1 MRRAPWERRGG
12 SPLPDFA
19 QDWVDEVAVAREIAT
34 LRARAG
40 GLLRVG
46 VDGAGDLALTLLARG
61 VDEVVLTVRSSGE
74 RACAEARRAAARELP
89 AASIRSFLG
98 WGHFG
103 RRVWFYHYLRPGL
116 PEDAR
121 AWLDT
126 HEDRVREGLLGAGAW
141 ERRLARLR
149 AWAPTPLATLRWRA
163 ALEATCRLEVPGAA
177 PDDATGPP
185 SAQPIAPEVMLDEV
199 RVPRDKPVL
208 VVRGRGSR
216 VIVYL
221 HGRCGE
227 PERLRA
233 WAAAASTFGTV
244 IALRGEVRCRD
255 GVRARWTED
264 VATIDRRITA
274 AIRAVGANHPEP
286 LDANARVVF
295 GYSQGALRAES
306 LASRFPERYP
316 LVVLAAG
323 PRGPR
328 ADALA
333 KVRRAVVVAG
343 ELDVREPLAKGADEL
358 LLRGVPARYV
368 ELPGARHGEFG
379 PEAVPR
385 LEAALAWLVDAGG
398 DAPHTAHLAPL

>member
-1 MRRAPWERRGG
+1 VSSSRLRC
-12 SPLPDFA
+12 
-19 QDWVDEVAVAREIAT
+19 VIAISA
-34 LRARAG
+34 L
-40 GLLRVG
+40 
-46 VDGAGDLALTLLARG
+46 GAT
-61 VDEVVLTVRSSGE
+61 
-74 RACAEARRAAARELP
+74 ACAAAAPRVPSTHARSGANIDPPIASIAPISSPTAIEPEVPPSNEARPVA
-89 AASIRSFLG
+89 
-98 WGHFG
+98 
-103 RRVWFYHYLRPGL
+103 
-116 PEDAR
+116 
-121 AWLDT
+121 T
-126 HEDRVREGLLGAGAW
+126 HEDATSRSTIH
-141 ERRLARLR
+141 
-149 AWAPTPLATLRWRA
+149 PTVADIE
-163 ALEATCRLEVPGAA
+163 LE
-177 PDDATGPP
+177 
-185 SAQPIAPEVMLDEV
+185 EV
-199 RVPRDKPVL
+199 RVTKDKPVL

-233 WAAAASTFGTV
+233 WAAAAASVGTV

-255 GVRARWTED
+255 GARSRWTED
-264 VATIDRRITA
+264 VTTIDRRITA

-286 LDANARVVF
+286 LDATARVVF

-328 ADALA
+328 TDALS

-343 ELDVREPLAKGADEL
+343 ELDVREPLAKSADEL
-358 LLRGVPARYV
+358 ARLGVPTRYV

-385 LEAALAWLVDAGG
+385 LEAALAWLLDAEGTTQ
-398 DAPHTAHLAPL
+398 PTAHLAPL

>member
-1 MRRAPWERRGG
+1 VRSARILSSWILRATAIVALGSTACATAPPRAPLEGARGRTE
-12 SPLPDFA
+12 A
-19 QDWVDEVAVAREIAT
+19 AAEVAALGSKSST
-34 LRARAG
+34 L
-40 GLLRVG
+40 
-46 VDGAGDLALTLLARG
+46 
-61 VDEVVLTVRSSGE
+61 
-74 RACAEARRAAARELP
+74 
-89 AASIRSFLG
+89 AS
-98 WGHFG
+98 
-103 RRVWFYHYLRPGL
+103 
-116 PEDAR
+116 
-121 AWLDT
+121 
-126 HEDRVREGLLGAGAW
+126 
-141 ERRLARLR
+141 
-149 AWAPTPLATLRWRA
+149 AWANGANEALPNATVDA
-163 ALEATCRLEVPGAA
+163 
-177 PDDATGPP
+177 DDATGHP

-343 ELDVREPLAKGADEL
+343 ELDVRAPLAKGADEL
-358 LLRGVPARYV
+358 LRRGVPTRYV
-368 ELPGARHGEFG
+368 VLPGARHGEFG

-385 LEAALAWLVDAGG
+385 LEAALTWLVDAGG